1 MNKMINGE
9 KKIQFYDPAM
19 KSYELNNL
27 FFSRK
32 IIPFSKSSFENLIKN
47 ISVCFSQNGLTGIHT
62 HQDNLNYFI
71 RTMAV

>member
-1 MNKMINGE
+1 MNTMINGE

-32 IIPFSKSSFENLIKN
+32 IIPFSKSSF
-47 ISVCFSQNGLTGIHT
+47 
-62 HQDNLNYFI
+62 
-71 RTMAV
+71 